1 MLTDKS
7 TDFKSTWEFM
17 DRRLNDIL
25 KIGKGVGSTISTLGV
40 MVEGIATSVRG
51 VLLSYPNKV

>member
-1 MLTDKS
+1 
-7 TDFKSTWEFM
+7 M

-40 MVEGIATSVRG
+40 MMEGLVTSVKG
-51 VLLSYPNKV
+51 IIQPYP